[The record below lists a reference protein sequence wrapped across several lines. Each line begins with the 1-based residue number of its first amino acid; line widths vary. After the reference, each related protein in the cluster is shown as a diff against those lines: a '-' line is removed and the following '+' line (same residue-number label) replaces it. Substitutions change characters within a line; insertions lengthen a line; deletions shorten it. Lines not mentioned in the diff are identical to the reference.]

1 MKKQLLQFALALVS
15 VCALSACSTTP
26 GSDFDSWFH
35 SKPSSAGNT
44 APTGYP
50 AKPQTQ
56 TAELP
61 MDAAPVTPV
70 QEETPVDMVK
80 PVTSESASSGSNLAG
95 SNLVWHQLSNYD
107 ATNPSLP
114 ASSLDVSAMQEPVQ
128 PGIIKY
134 GPSVDV
140 YPIGGETES
149 YAPRIASE
157 ETAGDQFN
165 VNQMIQQVFFPY
177 GSSSISKIDHK
188 NLRELAQSLKRS
200 GASYKLNV
208 VDHASKRVNH
218 VKDPVKRQMINFKM
232 AQKRANAVAQALIKN
247 GATPDYVEATSAGDS
262 QPNTHRHGKSHEAA
276 DRRAEIYL
284 NN

>member
-15 VCALSACSTTP
+15 VCALSACSTTSGTDFTDWMHNKFSTP
-26 GSDFDSWFH
+26 GY
-35 SKPSSAGNT
+35 A
-44 APTGYP
+44 
-50 AKPQTQ
+50 AKPQT
-56 TAELP
+56 LP
-61 MDAAPVTPV
+61 APLPVEAAAPVMPV
-70 QEETPVDMVK
+70 QEETPVDLVK
-80 PVTSESASSGSNLAG
+80 PVTSSDSASSGNING
-95 SNLVWHQLSNYD
+95 SDNLVWHQISNYN
-107 ATNPSLP
+107 AANPSLP
-114 ASSLDVSAMQEPVQ
+114 VSSLESVSAEEPVQ

-140 YPIGGETES
+140 YPVGGETES
-149 YAPRIASE
+149 YAPRITSE

-177 GSSSISKIDHK
+177 GSSRISKIDHK

-200 GASYKLNV
+200 GSSYKLNV
-208 VDHASKRVNH
+208 VGHASKRVNH

-232 AQKRANAVAQALIKN
+232 AQKRANAVAQALIKS
-247 GATPDYVEATSAGDS
+247 GASPDYVEATSVGDS